1 MANMN
6 LDMRETEALKQAY
19 AQTLKQ
25 TATLFSTIL
34 HNRVS
39 ISVTDVTVVTLAEI
53 IAKYPQPQVV
63 APLTITNDI
72 QGQGLLLFSQNLALA
87 VCGILTDKKD
97 LNKNGSMGPNELS
110 AFSQLTGQFAQSLS
124 ASFTQ
129 LINKKVNFATVE
141 PRVSGVTEEISI
153 FSSKFDAGLQVAMVQ
168 AKLSIENSIE
178 EQFVHIVSLNTAK
191 EFANA
196 APARSKSGQRV
207 ETLNF
212 SQLDKS
218 GSLSGGIA
226 GGLGSLLVDVPLQLT
241 VELGRSKMALKEILQ
256 LGVGSII
263 ELERLAGEPVEIMLN
278 NKLLAK
284 GEVVVIDENL
294 GVRVTHISNPN
305 ERV

>member
-6 LDMRETEALKQAY
+6 FDMRETEALKQAY

-25 TATLFSTIL
+25 TSTLLSTIL
-34 HNRVS
+34 HSKTS
-39 ISVTDVTVVTLAEI
+39 ITITDAAVVTLAEV
-53 IAKYPQPQVV
+53 IAKYPQPQVISG
-63 APLTITNDI
+63 LTITNDV

-87 VCGILTDKKD
+87 LCGILTDKKD
-97 LNKNGSMGPNELS
+97 LEKNGTLGANELNV
-110 AFSQLTGQFAQSLS
+110 FSQLTGQFASSLS

-129 LINKKVNFATVE
+129 LINKKVNFASAA
-141 PRVSGVTEEISI
+141 PKMANVTEEISI
-153 FSSKFDAGLQVAMVQ
+153 FSPKFDAGMQVAMVQ
-168 AKLSIENSIE
+168 AKMTIENAVE
-178 EQFVHIVSLNTAK
+178 EQFVHLISLNVAK
-191 EFANA
+191 EFSSG
-196 APARSKSGQRV
+196 PVTRSSKGQRV
-207 ETLNF
+207 EALNLN
-212 SQLDKS
+212 QLDKS
-218 GSLSGGIA
+218 GSIDSGIS
-226 GGLGSLLVDVPLQLT
+226 GGLGSLLIDVPLQLT

-294 GVRVTHISNPN
+294 GVRVTHIINPN